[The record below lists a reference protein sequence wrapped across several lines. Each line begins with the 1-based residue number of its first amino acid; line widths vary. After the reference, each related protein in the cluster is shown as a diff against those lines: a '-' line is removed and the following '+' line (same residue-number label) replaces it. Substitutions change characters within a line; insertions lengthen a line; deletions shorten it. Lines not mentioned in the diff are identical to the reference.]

1 MMKANHKTDFYI
13 VRSLT
18 MMNYL
23 VRSGY
28 DVMKVEDSID
38 NPKFKV
44 FMFEKTPKFEESVSV
59 FLSSHKGV

>member
-44 FMFEKTPKFEESVSV
+44 FMFEKTPQLEKSMGI
-59 FLSSHKGV
+59 FLSSRKGA